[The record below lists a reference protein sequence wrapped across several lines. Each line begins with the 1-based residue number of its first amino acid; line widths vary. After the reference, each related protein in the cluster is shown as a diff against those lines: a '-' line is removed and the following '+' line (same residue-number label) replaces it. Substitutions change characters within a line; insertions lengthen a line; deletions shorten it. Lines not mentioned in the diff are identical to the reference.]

1 MWEIRKEEKGITY
14 PFPPQYSITINLYYM
29 KKFLTLVLL
38 TSVIVA
44 CGPDQKSYKFLDNE
58 HKSFYVNGVSAIEG
72 YSAVIKSL
80 EEIGFEMGEVTECN
94 LSFIGKG
101 ITYYTVLKS
110 TRPLTQHEYDQLT
123 NGLFVNLPSGDV
135 IFEEVNHN
143 GCGVYLSWYKSGMID
158 KVTIQASRSEIEE
171 DAIEINKRLASL
183 FPYSKVSNSRMGYL
197 TYYNDYGVQVYY
209 TNDYF
214 ISIEKK

>member
-1 MWEIRKEEKGITY
+1 
-14 PFPPQYSITINLYYM
+14 M

-44 CGPDQKSYKFLDNE
+44 CGPVQESYKFLDDE

-80 EEIGFEMGEVTECN
+80 EEIGFQMGEVKEVD
-94 LSFIGKG
+94 LSFFNKG
-101 ITYYTVLKS
+101 ITYYTILRS
-110 TRPLTQHEYDQLT
+110 SRPFTRHEYNQLT
-123 NGLFVNLPSGDV
+123 NGLFINLPSGDA
-135 IFEEVNHN
+135 IYEEVNNN
-143 GCGVYLSWYKSGMID
+143 GCGVYLSWYKSGMIE
-158 KVTIQASRSEIEE
+158 KVTIQASRTEIEE
-171 DAIEINKRLASL
+171 DAIEINKRLASI

-197 TYYNDYGVQVYY
+197 TYYNDYGVEVYY

-214 ISIEKK
+214 LSIERK